1 MAKGKKTGGRDWSK
15 TNQPKVRGKKAL
27 PADLRK
33 ARELT
38 KANLE
43 GLLNKYLWMTKNEL
57 ESILSK
63 QNPDVPMIEMMI
75 GSIVHKALVE
85 GDPKRFD
92 FILNRTIGKVADKID
107 LNAFSENLDK
117 AGEAQIIDL
126 GIEAVKYLKT
136 AEG

>member
-1 MAKGKKTGGRDWSK
+1 
-15 TNQPKVRGKKAL
+15 
-27 PADLRK
+27 
-33 ARELT
+33 
-38 KANLE
+38 
-43 GLLNKYLWMTKNEL
+43 MTKNEL